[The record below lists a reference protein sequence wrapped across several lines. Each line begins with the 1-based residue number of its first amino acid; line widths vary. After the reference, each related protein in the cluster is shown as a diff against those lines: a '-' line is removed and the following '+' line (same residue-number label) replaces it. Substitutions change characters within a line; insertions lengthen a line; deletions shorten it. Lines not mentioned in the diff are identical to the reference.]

1 VKKISIWCLI
11 GFVLLQIASAAR
23 SRAQT
28 IGGAEKAVAALEER
42 WLQSQ
47 KTNDPDLVA
56 PLLADNFVST
66 SSDGKVFSKA
76 EFLATQKTIKW
87 SSAENSDLKVTVF
100 GDTAIATGNEKLK
113 GTNASSKPLDLN
125 ERWTDTW
132 VKMASG
138 KWQCIATHQSS
149 IKM

>member
-87 SSAENSDLKVTVF
+87 SSAENSDLKV
-100 GDTAIATGNEKLK
+100 NEKLK

>member
-1 VKKISIWCLI
+1 MRRISTRCLI
-11 GFVLLQIASAAR
+11 GFVLLQIMSVPQ
-23 SRAQT
+23 SRAQGT
-28 IGGAEKAVAALEER
+28 AGPEKAVAALEEQ

-87 SSAENSDLKVTVF
+87 STAENSDLKVTVF

>member
-1 VKKISIWCLI
+1 
-11 GFVLLQIASAAR
+11 
-23 SRAQT
+23 
-28 IGGAEKAVAALEER
+28 
-42 WLQSQ
+42 
-47 KTNDPDLVA
+47 
-56 PLLADNFVST
+56 VST
-66 SSDGKVFSKA
+66 FDQSFALLEYPMALLNPRANKENVLFSKA

-100 GDTAIATGNEKLK
+100 GDAAIATGNEKLK
-113 GTNASSKPLDLN
+113 GTDASSKPLDLN

-138 KWQCIATHQSS
+138 KWQCIATHQSP

>member
-1 VKKISIWCLI
+1 
-11 GFVLLQIASAAR
+11 QIMSAAQL
-23 SRAQT
+23 RAQT
-28 IGGAEKAVAALEER
+28 TAGTEKAVAALEEQ

-100 GDTAIATGNEKLK
+100 GDAAIATGNEKLK
-113 GTNASSKPLDLN
+113 GTDASSKPLDLN

-138 KWQCIATHQSS
+138 KWQCIATHQSP